1 MGIAALKSDRL
12 YEPGLA
18 ERVLSH
24 MVTAVQRGETFDEPF
39 SHAYFEDIFPADV
52 YSRVLTGLPDPAL
65 YLPLNL
71 KQWSR
76 PDGTSTRDRFFLT
89 EENIA
94 RLDDERQKLWS
105 TLCWVMSH
113 PALKRALFHKLAPT
127 LSRRSGTPAQRV
139 EEIESHPRMLLFRD
153 TDQYRIKPHP
163 DGLETIATMGFYLPP
178 DESQLNLGTS
188 IYRRRSVWETLQ
200 TGQRFEEV
208 RRMPFRPNSAYGFA
222 VINDRQQKSWHG
234 VELVPGG
241 IGVRNTILNRFVGSA
256 DDAAY

>member
-1 MGIAALKSDRL
+1 MGTAALASDRL

-18 ERVLSH
+18 ERVLTH
-24 MVTAVQRGETFDEPF
+24 MVAAVQRGRTFDEPY
-39 SHAYFEDIFPADV
+39 SHVCFEQVFPPDV
-52 YSRVLTGLPDPAL
+52 YERILTGLPDPSL

-94 RLDDERQKLWS
+94 RLDDGRRKLWS

-113 PALKRALFHKLAPT
+113 PALKRALFRKIART
-127 LSRRSGTPAQRV
+127 LSRRAGVPVDRV
-139 EEIESHPRMLLFRD
+139 DEIDTHPRMLLFRD

-163 DGLETIATMGFYLPP
+163 DGLETIATMGFYLAP
-178 DESQLNLGTS
+178 DRSQIDLGTS
-188 IYRRRSVWETLQ
+188 IYRRRSVWESIRN
-200 TGQRFEEV
+200 GERFEEV
-208 RRMPFRPNSAYGFA
+208 RRMPFLPNSAYGFA
-222 VINDRQQKSWHG
+222 VVNDREQKSWHG